1 MAEILYFPKFSD
13 RPSLFN
19 HLYRSIWYF
28 LPAVNKIDRIIFYYS
43 GDDFPLLDC
52 SQLLNSAKAY
62 LSRDFDPA
70 IANYAPEFDG
80 KIEIRRTVE
89 SHEYA
94 EEPESLKGIL
104 VWNTSDDM
112 SVQSAKSL
120 AEKTGAELVWIDP
133 ATVQQET
140 LSAIRFVYKL
150 FPQQELENLVHRCWQ
165 SFLTHSKRWKGRQ
178 FHAFGNGP
186 SLEGVVKSISRDT
199 ESISAVCNSTI
210 CEEVSLSRM

>member
-13 RPSLFN
+13 RPRLFN
-19 HLYRSIWYF
+19 HLYRSILYF

-52 SQLLNSAKAY
+52 SQLLNSAKSY
-62 LSRDFDPA
+62 LSRDFDSA

-120 AEKTGAELVWIDP
+120 AEKTGAELV
-133 ATVQQET
+133 
-140 LSAIRFVYKL
+140 
-150 FPQQELENLVHRCWQ
+150 
-165 SFLTHSKRWKGRQ
+165 
-178 FHAFGNGP
+178 
-186 SLEGVVKSISRDT
+186 
-199 ESISAVCNSTI
+199 
-210 CEEVSLSRM
+210 